1 MTAKSLATGVVGDAA
16 ISGRPPPRLL
26 LHSQAAGSRACRW
39 MRRNIRV
46 TLGAAT
52 IVAAL
57 GLSGCSHPE
66 FKRSSPPAPSLPP
79 VTSSPLEAAPITPLP
94 APEALIDVLSRLAG
108 PAVPGTNKVQLIE
121 GATPENAAA
130 LDRFTTALRDGSY
143 LPMTFAAND
152 IAWSD
157 NKPSDVMATVVVT
170 TAHPDN
176 REFTFPMEFVS
187 FKGGWQLSRQTAEM
201 LLAMGNS
208 PDSTPSATSPAP
220 APSPTPPG

>member
-1 MTAKSLATGVVGDAA
+1 
-16 ISGRPPPRLL
+16 
-26 LHSQAAGSRACRW
+26 

-94 APEALIDVLSRLAG
+94 APEALIDVLSRLAD

-187 FKGGWQLSRQTAEM
+187 FKGG
-201 LLAMGNS
+201 
-208 PDSTPSATSPAP
+208 
-220 APSPTPPG
+220 

>member
-1 MTAKSLATGVVGDAA
+1 
-16 ISGRPPPRLL
+16 
-26 LHSQAAGSRACRW
+26 

-94 APEALIDVLSRLAG
+94 APEALIDVLSRLAD

-121 GATPENAAA
+121 GATPKTP
-130 LDRFTTALRDGSY
+130 LPWTGS
-143 LPMTFAAND
+143 PPHCVTG
-152 IAWSD
+152 
-157 NKPSDVMATVVVT
+157 ATC
-170 TAHPDN
+170 P
-176 REFTFPMEFVS
+176 
-187 FKGGWQLSRQTAEM
+187 
-201 LLAMGNS
+201 
-208 PDSTPSATSPAP
+208 
-220 APSPTPPG
+220 